1 MKTWR
6 KYRTY
11 KRVQNLWNEYKEV
24 AQNDL
29 SRHDVKL
36 VTSKLG
42 AFLDY
47 FQQSYVDF
55 KAAGH
60 EVSLESFYGDCSEV
74 LVSLLDLVDMW
85 VPGSHTQTYYGLM
98 MPEYRA
104 ERSHGLPCTHTH
116 VISIFYSHTHTFF
129 PYIHRI
135 IFYKYRRIYV

>member
-42 AFLDY
+42 AFLDF

-74 LVSLLDLVDMW
+74 LVSLLDLVD
-85 VPGSHTQTYYGLM
+85 
-98 MPEYRA
+98 
-104 ERSHGLPCTHTH
+104 
-116 VISIFYSHTHTFF
+116 
-129 PYIHRI
+129 
-135 IFYKYRRIYV
+135 K